1 MNEFPLLAVLTPEK
15 KFTELVTEKESAF
28 KMVESECEKLSSVG
42 PSRVLSLTILFLEA
56 SSTDGTPAS
65 IRKLHIDTSDG

>member
-1 MNEFPLLAVLTPEK
+1 MLTPGK
-15 KFTELVTEKESAF
+15 NLTELVTENESAF